1 MSLSIRIILII
12 TTTLYQAIACYLEN
26 QKLPPGKLF
35 DVGGYRLH
43 LYTIGEGNS
52 TIILDHS

>member
-1 MSLSIRIILII
+1 MSLSIRIILLI